1 MMKLFRS
8 QRGFTLI
15 ELLVVIGILAA
26 LAGVVTLGVTQFI
39 GRGQGEACQTDLHNV
54 QTAVAACM
62 VDNLQTACAAPCNAT
77 GTLVSCEYLLQDPLG
92 SYTVGGTGVV
102 SQTVCP
108 TP

>member
-62 VDNLQTACAAPCNAT
+62 VDNRQINCAAPCNTTAS
-77 GTLVSCEYLLQDPLG
+77 LVTCEYLLQEPLAN
-92 SYTVGGTGVV
+92 YIIGGTGFVV
-102 SQTVCP
+102 SQGQCP
-108 TP
+108 R